1 VENGRIHCTL
11 LNAGV
16 LKSRKGVNLPQ
27 TPLTLPSLTPKDEDD
42 LRFALSLNVDMIAL
56 SFVRRAADLNKALE
70 IMDAEKSRVPLIAK
84 IEKPQAVEHL
94 DEIINTADG
103 VMVARGDLGVEMGPE
118 EVPIIQKTVIERCNA
133 RGKLVITAT
142 QMLDSMIRNPRPTR
156 AEASD
161 VANAVLDGSDALM
174 LSGETAVGVDP
185 PNVVATMDRIIRRME
200 RGERLWQ
207 GPRVD
212 MGFGHGPNAIARSA
226 VECSSSLDGNAA
238 IVVFTGS
245 GGTARLISDYRPK
258 VPIIAY
264 TPNWNTYQSLSLYWG
279 VIPRFLEIAKDREE
293 HIFEELDL
301 AVQRDGFVPRGST
314 VVMVMG
320 FPIKARTSV
329 NLIKLH
335 RLSECLPTD

>member
-1 VENGRIHCTL
+1 MCI
-11 LNAGV
+11 
-16 LKSRKGVNLPQ
+16 
-27 TPLTLPSLTPKDEDD
+27 
-42 LRFALSLNVDMIAL
+42 
-56 SFVRRAADLNKALE
+56 
-70 IMDAEKSRVPLIAK
+70 
-84 IEKPQAVEHL
+84 
-94 DEIINTADG
+94 
-103 VMVARGDLGVEMGPE
+103 
-118 EVPIIQKTVIERCNA
+118 
-133 RGKLVITAT
+133 
-142 QMLDSMIRNPRPTR
+142 
-156 AEASD
+156 
-161 VANAVLDGSDALM
+161 
-174 LSGETAVGVDP
+174 DP

-264 TPNWNTYQSLSLYWG
+264 TPNRNTYQSLSLYWG
-279 VIPRFLEIAKDREE
+279 VIPRFLEISEDREE

-301 AVQRDGFVPRGST
+301 AVQRDGFVAHGST

-335 RLSECLPTD
+335 RLSERLPAD